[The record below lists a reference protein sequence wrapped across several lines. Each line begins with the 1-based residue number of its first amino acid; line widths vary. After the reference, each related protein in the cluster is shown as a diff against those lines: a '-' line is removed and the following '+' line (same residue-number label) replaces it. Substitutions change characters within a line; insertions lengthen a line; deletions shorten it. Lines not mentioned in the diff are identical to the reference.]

1 MAVWNRRNR
10 YLLWVIGVALFAAS
24 CALAQTAEGQTDK
37 VLPRPA
43 GILKVDPL
51 LIAEAGEVWAL
62 IAAPENPVWPGWNAA
77 ATPLLFYLPGE
88 QDVLI
93 NHPHPSGGFL
103 PYDGPVQFPGGRI
116 MVKDGPTLIEW
127 DGQNTSQDVEG
138 VRTLIVADRLS
149 NLRVQV
155 SSLLM
160 DEKPAQE
167 KVQAL
172 QLSDLATDPY
182 DQLAM
187 VVHEAFHVFQ
197 DERAP
202 DKGANEMLLLSYPV
216 LSVQNNTGFAL
227 EGAALARALRAG
239 DDAEFRRAAVRWLAV
254 RKDRRS
260 ALPREAVD
268 YEDGIEFTEGLAKHT
283 EYRLFQ
289 VLEGRR
295 PGPAMA
301 WAQGFAGYADLTRQR
316 ENLIEQMVKHMSGE
330 ARVNNDPY
338 GTAPLRMRLYFSGM
352 AEGVVLD
359 RLSPG
364 WKDRIFL
371 PEATLTSLIEGAL
384 KASPSELGNT
394 LKEAK
399 GEAGYGALVEKKTVL
414 AREGRARAEAMLK
427 EIESGPG
434 IGFIVDHSALD
445 STKPAMSFTPF
456 GITVIDAERTIFT
469 MAPIAVAFGKDGQV
483 AQTVPAPLLRDTKKR
498 IVKFRLPPGAT
509 RAEVEKALGSIPVN
523 GDAVAPLDLA
533 LPGAIVKGATAR
545 VKWIGED
552 LVVILQKSAA
562 AK

>member
-1 MAVWNRRNR
+1 MTVWNRRNR
-10 YLLWVIGVALFAAS
+10 YFMWAIGLALFAAS
-24 CALAQTAEGQTDK
+24 YAPAQTAARRTDK
-37 VLPRPA
+37 ALTRPA
-43 GILKVDPL
+43 GTFKVDPL

-62 IAAPENPVWPGWNAA
+62 IAAPTNPVWPGWNAA

-93 NHPHPSGGFL
+93 NHPHPPQGFH

-116 MVKDGPTLIEW
+116 LVKDGPTIIEW

-160 DEKPAQE
+160 DAKPAQE
-167 KVQAL
+167 KAQAL

-197 DERAP
+197 DQRAP
-202 DKGANEMLLLSYPV
+202 DKGASEMLLLSYPV
-216 LSVQNNTGFAL
+216 LSVQNNVGFAL
-227 EGAALARALRAG
+227 EGAALAQALRGG

-260 ALPREAVD
+260 TLPREAVD
-268 YEDGIEFTEGLAKHT
+268 YEDGIEFTEGLAKYT

-301 WAQGFAGYADLTRQR
+301 WAQGFAGYADLASRR
-316 ENLIEQMVKHMSGE
+316 GILIGQMVQHMSGE
-330 ARVNNDPY
+330 AQVNNDPY

-384 KASPSELGNT
+384 KAPPAELDKA
-394 LKEAK
+394 LKAAK
-399 GEAGYGALVEKKTVL
+399 GDAGYGALVEKKTVL
-414 AREGRARAEAMLK
+414 AREGKVRAEAMLK
-427 EIESGPG
+427 EIEEGPG
-434 IGFIVDHSALD
+434 IGLIVDYSALD
-445 STKPAMSFTPF
+445 FPKPAMSFTPF
-456 GITVIDAERTIFT
+456 GITAIDAQRTIFT
-469 MAPIAVAFGKDGQV
+469 MAPVAVAFGKDSQV
-483 AQTVPAPLLRDTKKR
+483 AQTVPAPLLRDSGKK
-498 IVKFRLPPGAT
+498 IVRCRLPVGAS
-509 RAEVEKALGSIPVN
+509 RADVEKALGSISAN
-523 GDAVAPLDLA
+523 GDAVAPLDLN
-533 LPGAIVKGATAR
+533 LPGVTVKAAKAR
-545 VKWIGED
+545 VKWIGEN
-552 LVVILQKSAA
+552 LVVVLQKGDA